1 MRIELLGQP
10 QLLQEPKRPA
20 ILVVDDEEVIRDLCV
35 RALAN
40 YRVAEAENG
49 QVALDLLDS
58 ESFDLLLVDVMMPL
72 INGLDLL
79 KQVKDRDPDQLVIV
93 MTGYA
98 DKDII
103 LRALKADADDFI
115 QKPLNLLQL
124 KSAVDKALE
133 KRRLRQEIQQLK
145 RLDRLKAEFLGLI
158 SHKLRTP
165 TTVLSLFIQNL
176 ASGAVA
182 TDTPE
187 FPAAVAAIREEADYL
202 AYLIQDLL
210 IYSDVILQDQRP
222 KLAPADLREI
232 ALTVLAEKRQG
243 AAQKGLSLIN
253 ALQGA
258 WPRLALD
265 RRRIAFAIS
274 ALLDNAIKFT
284 PRGGQVVLS
293 GEISEDKLRLVIS
306 DTGIGIPVEELPRV
320 FEKFYQIDPTQAGQ
334 VRGFGLGLFYARQ
347 FIQDHGGAMT
357 LESIPGTGT
366 TVTFTLPR
374 QSGRN

>member
-182 TDTPE
+182 TDTPD

-357 LESIPGTGT
+357 LESIPETGT

>member
-1 MRIELLGQP
+1 VRIELLGQP

-182 TDTPE
+182 TDTPD